1 MSMKRRSFLTMLGA
15 AVAAPL
21 TPAIGSAAGYSRTT
35 YDLAILHAKK
45 FPLVSVGG
53 LSKRIGIATPQAE
66 AIIKQMSSEGLLGV
80 LNPTRPGT
88 VKASSKIF
96 VNPNAGLAK
105 AYERRQTHT
114 KTVRDET
121 AHTQSQPKVSVMF
134 EHLHKLC
141 ASNGMTLSPRC
152 LSGVHA

>member
-1 MSMKRRSFLTMLGA
+1 MQRRSFLRMIGA
-15 AVAAPL
+15 AVAAPMM
-21 TPAIGSAAGYSRTT
+21 PAIGSAGGFSSTT

-53 LSKRIGIATPQAE
+53 LSKRIGIGKPQAE
-66 AIIKQMSSEGLLGV
+66 AIIEKMSSDGLLGA

-105 AYERRQTHT
+105 AYERRQA
-114 KTVRDET
+114 KAAKAKQDQRVQRET
-121 AHTQSQPKVSVMF
+121 QPQVSAMF
-134 EHLHKLC
+134 AHLHQLC
-141 ASNGMTLSPRC
+141 TAQGMGLSPRC
-152 LSGVHA
+152 FSGVHV